1 MTPLSKFAELPEVQI
16 RGMITHVR
24 REFPFLD
31 HSSEDALYALA
42 RLMINID
49 FVAEKRVTP
58 LRSSLLFLRRIG
70 PTASPSVETIK
81 ERDFVFL
88 IKMFGLKVRNKN
100 GLLEFLPDNEWIDD
114 TEKDGKPA
122 TEVNIDNGKDAQL
135 IEKEISDI
143 KRHRKIHEKRIDAGT
158 NRLLRWYRDNYLALV
173 LAERVIKE
181 NEKIGEAREFLR
193 VHHDVKDHEYVRI
206 RKRAFE
212 LGLIESARTTR
223 RKNMR
228 TTLDMDCAV
237 WIEQLLRSE
246 SRFRGRTP
254 TYVVNTCLRDLYELS
269 NPGKKMPTAPKI
281 VVDDDDMNDGVGDG
295 SSGAGR
301 APARAE
307 TAAAK
312 GAAAKKSPGRR
323 ASRG

>member
-1 MTPLSKFAELPEVQI
+1 
-16 RGMITHVR
+16 MITHVK

-31 HSSEDALYALA
+31 HSSEDALYVLA

-49 FVAEKRVTP
+49 FIAEKRVTP

-70 PTASPSVETIK
+70 AAVNPPVETIK

-114 TEKDGKPA
+114 SDEDGKPA
-122 TEVNIDNGKDAQL
+122 TEVKIENGKDAQL
-135 IEKEISDI
+135 IEKEVSDI

-173 LAERVIKE
+173 LAERVLKE

-212 LGLIESARTTR
+212 LGLIESSRTAR

-228 TTLDMDCAV
+228 VTLDMDCAV
-237 WIEQLLRSE
+237 WIEQLLRE
-246 SRFRGRTP
+246 TRFRSRTP
-254 TYVVNTCLRDLYELS
+254 TYVVNTCLRDLYEMS
-269 NPGKKMPTAPKI
+269 NSGRKMPPAPKLMMS
-281 VVDDDDMNDGVGDG
+281 DDLEEGFEAAPAR
-295 SSGAGR
+295 AGR
-301 APARAE
+301 APVS
-307 TAAAK
+307 
-312 GAAAKKSPGRR
+312 GAAASAKGGAKPAPAAKKKPAVRR
-323 ASRG
+323 TSRA